1 MFPKFV
7 FVLTI
12 LFCHQFCRGVTENV
26 TRQLLAVESNY
37 HFDKILWASGS
48 QSVLRRSQ
56 EIRDLFPEDPWIHV
70 CNGYF
75 EVYLL
80 LIKIIMFCYK

>member
-12 LFCHQFCRGVTENV
+12 LLQGNC
-26 TRQLLAVESNY
+26 LLLKVIVSLI
-37 HFDKILWASGS
+37 KILWASGS

-56 EIRDLFPEDPWIHV
+56 EIRDRFPEDPWLHV
-70 CNGYF
+70 GSGYF
-75 EVYLL
+75 EIYLFFKL
-80 LIKIIMFCYK
+80 K